1 MEIQLRPYQQKIIQ
15 SLREELRAGKRRIMM
30 CAPTGSGKTVMF
42 SYMISKHLEKG
53 GRALVFT
60 HRKELLKQAGGT
72 FEKFG
77 LKAELITAGSTPDLT
92 APLHVSMIETFDRR
106 KNEYEIFLSS
116 RTLIV
121 FDEAHLNIFTKI
133 FPFILKGVLCIGA
146 TATPYRK
153 GKKIPAL
160 ETFYQSM
167 VQQVDTPELLQQ
179 GFLCPA
185 RSFGVPIDLSGAEKK
200 GDDYDVSS
208 FYEENKMWHGVVS
221 NWERLTPGTKT
232 LLFSSNVEMS
242 IRVAKEFRD
251 RGYPAEHIDGTTPKR
266 ERENI
271 LEWFDRTPDAIVCN
285 CGILNAGFDQPDIST
300 VILYRAT
307 TSLPLFLQMCGRG
320 SRLSPGK
327 EFFNILDFGNNI
339 PRLGFWEDP
348 RVWSLKNDQ
357 KRTTKEDAALIKL
370 CPKCTAIVPVSS
382 RTCPHCFREFQKSEE
397 EKDKEEIARLQLLE
411 KKDLLREAN
420 GMENRKLALL
430 SKAKLISP
438 FWVLHN
444 KTDIHDAREFCKM
457 MGYKMPGFEY
467 ANRNRFKIFS
477 L

>member
-1 MEIQLRPYQQKIIQ
+1 
-15 SLREELRAGKRRIMM
+15 
-30 CAPTGSGKTVMF
+30 
-42 SYMISKHLEKG
+42 
-53 GRALVFT
+53 
-60 HRKELLKQAGGT
+60 
-72 FEKFG
+72 
-77 LKAELITAGSTPDLT
+77 
-92 APLHVSMIETFDRR
+92 
-106 KNEYEIFLSS
+106 
-116 RTLIV
+116 
-121 FDEAHLNIFTKI
+121 
-133 FPFILKGVLCIGA
+133 
-146 TATPYRK
+146 
-153 GKKIPAL
+153 
-160 ETFYQSM
+160 
-167 VQQVDTPELLQQ
+167 
-179 GFLCPA
+179 
-185 RSFGVPIDLSGAEKK
+185 
-200 GDDYDVSS
+200 
-208 FYEENKMWHGVVS
+208 
-221 NWERLTPGTKT
+221 
-232 LLFSSNVEMS
+232 MS

-251 RGYPAEHIDGTTPKR
+251 RGFPAEHIDGTTPKR

-285 CGILNAGFDQPDIST
+285 CGVLNAGFDQPDIST

-327 EFFNILDFGNNI
+327 SHFNILDFGNNI

-411 KKDLLREAN
+411 KRDLLREAN

-467 ANRNRFKIFS
+467 ANRGRFKIFY